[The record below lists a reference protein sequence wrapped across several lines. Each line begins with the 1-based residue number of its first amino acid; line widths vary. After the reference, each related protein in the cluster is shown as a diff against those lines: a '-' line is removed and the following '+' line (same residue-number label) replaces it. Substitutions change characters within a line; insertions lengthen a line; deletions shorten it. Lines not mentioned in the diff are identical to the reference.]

1 MEPRPIESITLENG
15 LKLEILDHSRMVAQD
30 RWQVTVI
37 ARIEIEV
44 TDQWFN
50 DRLAPPATC
59 DQLRNKLGDTVQFVS
74 QVERNFVDDREKN
87 SVLQHIQDR
96 LQANKKYY
104 SHPDFAARFII
115 REFKKPVY

>member
-1 MEPRPIESITLENG
+1 MEPRHIESIALENG
-15 LKLEILDHSRMVAQD
+15 LKLEILDNSLKVAQD

-44 TDQWFN
+44 TDRWFN
-50 DRLAPPATC
+50 DRLAPPARS
-59 DQLRNKLGDTVQFVS
+59 DQLRNKLGDTVRFVS
-74 QVERNFVDDREKN
+74 QVERNFVDDREKK
-87 SVLQHIQDR
+87 SVLQQIQGR
-96 LQANKKYY
+96 LLANIKYY